1 MPNDRHS
8 NFKEL
13 SNYHVHSDTEIMS
26 QKEQNWSDV
35 LLVKERDIGKYN
47 SLKEGEDHEISDNKI
62 NMLNFNN
69 WTII

>member
-35 LLVKERDIGKYN
+35 LLVKERDIGKYIA
-47 SLKEGEDHEISDNKI
+47 LKEGENH
-62 NMLNFNN
+62 
-69 WTII
+69 